1 MKTSQSNSLISICWL
16 YCFCILSSAQQG
28 IDFLVIKFQHI
39 WQQMKSLGIP
49 VLNFEKQYFSK
60 ELRKTF
66 PWKLFKNFYF
76 LIYLYWTASVF
87 FFLVKWMMKLLRGC
101 HLSNELCVFFLKP
114 DSGAYSARQLGWS
127 YPEKTQEQTI

>member
-1 MKTSQSNSLISICWL
+1 MKTSQSNSLISICRL

-49 VLNFEKQYFSK
+49 VKNWEKLSLENYLKIFIFSFICT
-60 ELRKTF
+60 ERLVF
-66 PWKLFKNFYF
+66 F
-76 LIYLYWTASVF
+76 F
-87 FFLVKWMMKLLRGC
+87 FFLVKLMMKLLRGC